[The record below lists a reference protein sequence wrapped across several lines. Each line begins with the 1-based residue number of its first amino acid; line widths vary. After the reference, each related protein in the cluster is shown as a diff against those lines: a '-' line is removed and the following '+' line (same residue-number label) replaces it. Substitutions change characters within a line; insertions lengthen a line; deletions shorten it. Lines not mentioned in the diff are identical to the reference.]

1 MTYKNVLVSSM
12 VAAAVI
18 VAPVASFAQTPSVS
32 QSTGDREDAV
42 DKKAMD
48 KTRDSA
54 GTPGA
59 ATAPVPAET
68 GEKRGNDSKPTKP
81 VTGAAPAGDDTYKKG
96 DIAPAPGASEDKTP
110 AAK

>member
-1 MTYKNVLVSSM
+1 MNFKNIIVSSM
-12 VAAAVI
+12 IVASVI
-18 VAPVASFAQTPSVS
+18 VAPVASFAQTPNGA

-48 KTRDSA
+48 NTRMDA

-68 GEKRGNDSKPTKP
+68 GETRGADSKIQGSTS
-81 VTGAAPAGDDTYKKG
+81 GAMGDNTYKKG
-96 DIAPAPGASEDKTP
+96 DIAPAPGDSENKTP
-110 AAK
+110 TTAK